1 MFIHNRIVTSN
12 LNSINNIVR
21 KNIINNN
28 KNNNYKFI
36 FQPLLLLQQQK
47 QRKSFGYLSKGK
59 LDRNDAFGTLND
71 DDIAHFKSILGT
83 EGMLTDEEELQRL
96 TGYLSR

>member
-28 KNNNYKFI
+28 KNSLKNI
-36 FQPLLLLQQQK
+36 
-47 QRKSFGYLSKGK
+47 
-59 LDRNDAFGTLND
+59 
-71 DDIAHFKSILGT
+71 T
-83 EGMLTDEEELQRL
+83 EMIDKC
-96 TGYLSR
+96 